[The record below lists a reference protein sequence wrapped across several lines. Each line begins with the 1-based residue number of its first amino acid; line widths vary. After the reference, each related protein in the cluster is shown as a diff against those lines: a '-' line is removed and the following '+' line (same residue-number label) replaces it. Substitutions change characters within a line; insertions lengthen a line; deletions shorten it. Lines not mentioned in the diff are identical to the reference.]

1 VKLRSAA
8 LVFLLAAALPDTAA
22 AQEADAEQT
31 KTANAKLHFERGR
44 EHYESGE
51 FRKAA
56 NEFELSYD
64 LSGKAALLYN
74 IGRCY
79 EALGEKEKAISYYR
93 KYLSES
99 PDAADWDEVNAHV
112 EEMEDDLEEKE
123 PAKKSDP
130 GSEEKEDTTAAAGVE
145 GEFEIGKRP
154 EGYPQHIFDVR
165 MGFLAE
171 LTSALSNAF
180 VFDTNYFVA
189 LGNGWD
195 FIPGLRI
202 TSFGRHNGADWT
214 GYGLNLGIRKQWIL
228 SELMNIDA
236 RFVVSTMYL
245 NDKRDDDGILLA
257 GRVSSRLGF
266 RVHDNVVVFPELGV
280 ISGPFFHDLDDLDVD
295 FAAGIEALAGVE
307 IWLYE

>member
-1 VKLRSAA
+1 MRLSSAA
-8 LVFLLAAALPDTAA
+8 FVLLFTAALPGTAA

-31 KTANAKLHFERGR
+31 RTANAKLHFERGR
-44 EHYESGE
+44 GHYESGE

-79 EALGEKEKAISYYR
+79 EALGEKKKAISYYR

-99 PDAADWDEVNAHV
+99 PDATDWDDVNAHV
-112 EEMEDDLEEKE
+112 EEMEDDLKGKKTEEKQKTE
-123 PAKKSDP
+123 SGKK
-130 GSEEKEDTTAAAGVE
+130 EKTEAAAGVE

-154 EGYPQHIFDVR
+154 EGYPQHIFDAR

-180 VFDTNYFVA
+180 IFDTNYFVA

-214 GYGLNLGIRKQWIL
+214 GFGLNLGIRKQWIL

-245 NDKRDDDGILLA
+245 NDKHDDDGILLA
-257 GRVSSRLGF
+257 GRASSRLGF
-266 RVHDNVVVFPELGV
+266 RVHDNVVVFPELAL
-280 ISGPFFHDLDDLDVD
+280 ISGPFFHDFDDLDVD
-295 FAAGIEALAGVE
+295 FAIGIEALAGVE